1 MAKRATI
8 EDFKNRLEQIEPTL
22 FDRLQKKDEFSFRV
36 NLHRSSPQEVLE
48 FLKEDGLQPKS
59 VEWYDG
65 TFILPIEQR
74 EVLVKSKAYSQKLI
88 YIQNLSSIF
97 AALSLDVNK
106 DDWVLDL
113 AAAPGGKSLIFSE
126 LANKVSA
133 VEKDKNRFFMMKRN
147 FKESLAKNIQTYNKD
162 GRFVYKAT
170 PQMFDKVF
178 LDAPCS
184 SEAHIDIKKGI
195 TWWSER
201 RIYKFAKLQKELIV
215 SAYESLKEGG
225 TLIYATCTFAPEEN
239 EAVIDFL
246 LKKYNNAKV
255 VEIEHNLKNI
265 QKGLTLW
272 RGEKFDKS
280 CSKTLRFLPQGAFSG
295 FFMAKI
301 VKGSVSL

>member
-36 NLHRSSPQEVLE
+36 NLHRSTPKEALE
-48 FLKEDGLQPKS
+48 LLKEDGLEPKD
-59 VEWYDG
+59 VDWYESA
-65 TFILPIEQR
+65 FVLPIEQR
-74 EVLVKSKAYSQKLI
+74 DALVKSKAYTQKLV

-97 AALSLDVNK
+97 AALALDVSK

-113 AAAPGGKSLIFSE
+113 AAAPGGKALIFSE

-184 SEAHIDIKKGI
+184 SEAHIDLTKGI

-201 RIYKFAKLQKELIV
+201 RIYKFAKLQKELIK
-215 SAYESLKEGG
+215 SAFESLKPGG
-225 TLIYATCTFAPEEN
+225 TMIYATCTFAPEEN
-239 EAVIDFL
+239 EAVVTYL
-246 LKKYNNAKV
+246 LKNYPTAKV
-255 VEIEHNLKNI
+255 VDINHNLLNI
-265 QKGLTLW
+265 QNGLSRW
-272 RGEKFDKS
+272 RDEEFDKS
-280 CSKTLRFLPQGAFSG
+280 CSKTLRFLPNNAFSG
-295 FFMAKI
+295 FYMAKI
-301 VKGSVSL
+301 VKEISD